1 MYNNNFEV
9 LRYLNSGVSM
19 ETDEALKKL
28 LQLCHKRHY
37 SSKTNIIRPG
47 DVGNRLFYIVEGSVS
62 VGMEDEDGNELILTY
77 LNQNHFIG
85 EIGVFKGEE
94 VRQVT
99 VRTRAPCILAE
110 IGYDRFHL
118 ALKRELAEH
127 AAALLFLLGNQ
138 VASRLLTTSRKFHDL
153 AFMDVEG
160 RVARTLLDLCNEPD
174 AMTHPD
180 GMQLYITRQE
190 IARMVGCTRE
200 MAGRVIKE
208 LEYKKAITAHGKT
221 IVVLGVRRNITG
233 FIYES
238 ASSCSSSSGE

>member
-1 MYNNNFEV
+1 
-9 LRYLNSGVSM
+9 M